1 MPFTEFKNPKNDG
14 IQRKYGIHRK
24 YVYIVHFD
32 INSAMNIKSATK
44 VK

>member
-1 MPFTEFKNPKNDG
+1 MPFTEFKNPKNHG
-14 IQRKYGIHRK
+14 IQRKYGP
-24 YVYIVHFD
+24 YYIVHFD